1 MEQATINILIPVGG
15 IILTLIGGFVTW
27 YLNERSKR
35 SYEEYRRK
43 EERYSELIKSIQG
56 FYIDSFSKELRSQ
69 FLNQL
74 NLCWMYCPDEVI
86 HKAYKFLLMV
96 HTDKKCSDDDKEK
109 AVGEFILAIR
119 KDLINK
125 KPLRNTELKPGD
137 FKHLRAT

>member
-1 MEQATINILIPVGG
+1 MEQTTINILIPVIGVV
-15 IILTLIGGFVTW
+15 LTLIGGFVTW

-35 SYEEYRRK
+35 TYEEYKRK
-43 EERYSELIKSIQG
+43 EERYSELIRSLRG
-56 FYIDSFSKELRSQ
+56 FYVDSFSKELREE

-86 HKAYKFLLMV
+86 HKAYKFLFMV
-96 HTDKKCSDDDKEK
+96 HTGKKYQDDEKEK

-119 KDLINK
+119 KDLINR
-125 KPLRNTELKPGD
+125 KPLRKTELKPED